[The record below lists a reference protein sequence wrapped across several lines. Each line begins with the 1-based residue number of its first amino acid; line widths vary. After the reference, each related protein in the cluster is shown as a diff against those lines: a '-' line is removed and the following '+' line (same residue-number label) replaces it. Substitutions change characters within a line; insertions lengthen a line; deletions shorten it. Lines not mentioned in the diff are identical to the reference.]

1 MSTSSEKKFTTAP
14 LDRESFRSLFS
25 LFLSFSLH
33 RIFHFF
39 FHIFHLKYYIIN
51 FHLIAICFSYGNTVR
66 IEFSSEFQASIIIL
80 QLNKQFEPWF
90 WHFFQRN
97 FKTGWNGKRSL
108 MLRAPLSVYR
118 GNDFRESTPLP
129 ISRKWFPHRKVRF

>member
-14 LDRESFRSLFS
+14 LDRESFKSLFS

-51 FHLIAICFSYGNTVR
+51 FAICFSYGNTVR

>member
-1 MSTSSEKKFTTAP
+1 MPTSLEKKFTTAP

-25 LFLSFSLH
+25 LSLSFSFH
-33 RIFHFF
+33 RF
-39 FHIFHLKYYIIN
+39 FHIFHLKYYVIN
-51 FHLIAICFSYGNTVR
+51 FVINSFFIRKNVGL
-66 IEFSSEFQASIIIL
+66 EFSSKFQISIIIL
-80 QLNKQFEPWF
+80 QLNKQFEPRF
-90 WHFFQRN
+90 WHFFFQRN
-97 FKTGWNGKRSL
+97 FKTGWNGKGSL